1 MRIATWNVN
10 GLRARLELL
19 LHWLRARSPD
29 VVGLQE
35 LKLSDEQFPH
45 AELEALGYR
54 ALVHGQKAWNGV
66 AILAR
71 EAIEPLCV
79 GLPGQA
85 ELGARW
91 LSGRVGGI
99 AFASLYCPNGKQLGH
114 DDFPRKLAWLDA
126 LSAHVAAS
134 HRADEPLALV
144 GDFNLCPSELDTWN
158 EAELAGEIFH
168 TDEERS
174 RFRRLSEWGLVD
186 LFRAQNPQLRAF
198 SWWDYRG
205 GAFHKGEGLR
215 IDLLLGTRA
224 LAARVKSVEI
234 DRDYRKK
241 VAGLVAS
248 DHAPVW
254 ADLA

>member
-1 MRIATWNVN
+1 
-10 GLRARLELL
+10 
-19 LHWLRARSPD
+19 
-29 VVGLQE
+29 
-35 LKLSDEQFPH
+35 
-45 AELEALGYR
+45 
-54 ALVHGQKAWNGV
+54 
-66 AILAR
+66 
-71 EAIEPLCV
+71 
-79 GLPGQA
+79 
-85 ELGARW
+85 
-91 LSGRVGGI
+91 
-99 AFASLYCPNGKQLGH
+99 
-114 DDFPRKLAWLDA
+114 
-126 LSAHVAAS
+126 
-134 HRADEPLALV
+134 LALV